1 MENGCMAI
9 AGSTLSD
16 GQLACLRHHIR
27 THLAS
32 DLGVAELAGLV
43 RLSPHYFSLVF
54 RQAVGVSPYQFI
66 LQERIGEARRLLT
79 AGSMTLAELAT
90 HLGFSDQSHFSRAFR
105 KVTGTT
111 PRSFQTSLRSPWLP
125 GRPRVS
131 VDAKPRVYG
140 QTLGRTRSARP

>member
-1 MENGCMAI
+1 M
-9 AGSTLSD
+9 
-16 GQLACLRHHIR
+16 LR
-27 THLAS
+27 
-32 DLGVAELAGLV
+32 GL
-43 RLSPHYFSLVF
+43 
-54 RQAVGVSPYQFI
+54 

-131 VDAKPRVYG
+131 VDAKPRAYG
-140 QTLGRTRSARP
+140 QTLCRTRCARP

>member
-1 MENGCMAI
+1 MSNGCMAM

-16 GQLACLRHHIR
+16 GQLACLRHHVR
-27 THLAS
+27 THLAT
-32 DLGVAELAGLV
+32 DIGVAELAGLV

-54 RQAVGVSPYQFI
+54 RRALGVSPHQFI
-66 LQERIGEARRLLT
+66 LQERIGEARRLLS

-90 HLGFSDQSHFSRAFR
+90 HLGFSDQSHFSGAFR

-131 VDAKPRVYG
+131 AHAKPRACG
-140 QTLGRTRSARP
+140 